1 MNSFEKDWRF
11 TRNSGKGFESAE
23 LDDSSWEKIDIPH
36 DWAIAGPFSPDHDS
50 EVIVDDPIEHTRKVF
65 SHPGCTGG
73 LPHVGKGFYRKHFE
87 LNLKPEQSARVEFDG
102 IMSHAEVYCNGRYV
116 GGRPYGYSS
125 FALDLTPFVKNG
137 TRSLPLPPWAP

>member
-50 EVIVDDPIEHTRKVF
+50 EVIVDDPIRGRF
-65 SHPGCTGG
+65 SLTQDAPADSPMSERDFTGNI
-73 LPHVGKGFYRKHFE
+73 
-87 LNLKPEQSARVEFDG
+87 LN
-102 IMSHAEVYCNGRYV
+102 
-116 GGRPYGYSS
+116 
-125 FALDLTPFVKNG
+125 
-137 TRSLPLPPWAP
+137 